1 MFNKKNWVHVQI
13 DSYVQQM
20 CKGIVMDGYSIIR
33 PHNYICNIIRTMRM
47 KSARKQHVGRIYWQT
62 AIFQVLVNTET

>member
-47 KSARKQHVGRIYWQT
+47 KSARKQHVGRIYT
-62 AIFQVLVNTET
+62 GRPLYFKSS